1 MTPEDNSIFDE
12 ISEEVRYDKF
22 FQFVKAHQNII
33 SAIIIL
39 ICLAI
44 VGGSAWHNK
53 CQQRLELTTTNLFQE
68 LYLTGKKSDAA
79 VANLLENAPAEIKPL
94 IALIKSGRI
103 LANNLD
109 NPSVTER
116 DAAFADLLALSQKN
130 GVDILWKDLAIL
142 IYASYKPEPL
152 GKILER
158 LEPLM
163 AENRPFRYSAMERAA
178 VIHMSAGEFDKAI
191 ELLSKITDSTEAPK
205 TMKIRISRL
214 INYIKNKAAN
224 VPAVA
229 EEAKK

>member
-1 MTPEDNSIFDE
+1 MASEDSSIFDE

-22 FQFVKAHQNII
+22 FQFVKEHRSSIL
-33 SAIIIL
+33 AIIAV
-39 ICLAI
+39 ICVGI
-44 VGGSAWHNK
+44 VAGSAWHTK
-53 CQQRLELTTTNLFQE
+53 RKQHLELTTTNLFQE

-79 VANLLENAPAEIKPL
+79 IANLLENAPAEIKPL

-116 DAAFADLLALSQKN
+116 DTAFADLLALSQKN
-130 GVDILWKDLAIL
+130 DVDIIWKDLAIL

-163 AENRPFRYSAMERAA
+163 AENRPFRYSAIEQAA

-191 ELLSKITDSTEAPK
+191 ELLTKITDSTEAPK
-205 TMKIRISRL
+205 TMKTRILRL
-214 INYIKNKAAN
+214 INYIKNKAVS
-224 VPAVA
+224 VPTTV
-229 EEAKK
+229 EEISK